1 MMCNIFISLTFVI
14 CSWKAAQASYTDLVQ
29 LANSKESLPVIEEN
43 PAQSLAPDWL
53 LFNVVEKVP
62 KKISNQKE
70 SLLVGEGDN
79 SSNTLMNSGEDILWK
94 GISSPSLEEL
104 TAESDNKKGPRMDR
118 KFKEDV
124 KRIYLINSH
133 NIVGWKTD
141 FDKIHQYF
149 SQSVGFELKPKMAT
163 LVRAISNLFE
173 KIVNEQGGHSNDF
186 KAKGENL
193 PTDIPTLIFETWE
206 EIWIGDIHELNLT
219 WKYLN
224 EKDKIKGIFLI
235 RNGINLVLNIFHDL
249 QKHEIITKESLSDF
263 MNTKNGP
270 RLILDYA
277 IMGFHLSVPTAE
289 DAYSNF
295 NLKLSL
301 QHGPATERTAEI
313 FKLLNNETWKWIE
326 FEYLRARFNYSADDL
341 DSTKSE
347 FLVVASPNNKE
358 PSEKGIEEVFIKL
371 ATQISQST
379 FPHGKKCEQNLINL
393 KEKYDIK

>member
-1 MMCNIFISLTFVI
+1 
-14 CSWKAAQASYTDLVQ
+14 
-29 LANSKESLPVIEEN
+29 
-43 PAQSLAPDWL
+43 
-53 LFNVVEKVP
+53 
-62 KKISNQKE
+62 
-70 SLLVGEGDN
+70 
-79 SSNTLMNSGEDILWK
+79 
-94 GISSPSLEEL
+94 
-104 TAESDNKKGPRMDR
+104 MD
-118 KFKEDV
+118 
-124 KRIYLINSH
+124 
-133 NIVGWKTD
+133 GWKTD

-235 RNGINLVLNIFHDL
+235 RNGINL
-249 QKHEIITKESLSDF
+249 KHEIITKESLSDF

-313 FKLLNNETWKWIE
+313 FKRK
-326 FEYLRARFNYSADDL
+326 
-341 DSTKSE
+341 
-347 FLVVASPNNKE
+347 
-358 PSEKGIEEVFIKL
+358 
-371 ATQISQST
+371 
-379 FPHGKKCEQNLINL
+379 
-393 KEKYDIK
+393 